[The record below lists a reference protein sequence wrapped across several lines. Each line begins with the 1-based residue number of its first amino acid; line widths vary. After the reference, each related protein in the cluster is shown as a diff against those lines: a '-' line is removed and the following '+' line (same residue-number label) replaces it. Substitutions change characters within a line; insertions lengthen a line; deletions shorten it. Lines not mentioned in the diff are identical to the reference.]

1 VVRGKES
8 SGNRREVL
16 DRLGEAARGG
26 FDVIRAVSC
35 EEIFQLKKLFL
46 TSLTLSLTLV
56 VGNARADSVY
66 TIDVSATTADPTG
79 NPAQS
84 DTVDGSI
91 TTDGTIG
98 VLQSSDI
105 VSWDLDLIDNLNP
118 VYDVELTPANS
129 ALVEDTGSALSATA
143 TGLFFDYSGSGEFL
157 IQANSPG
164 AFSGY
169 DYFCF
174 STGSACLAGETI
186 APNFYAVDGV
196 ILTGQSGPTGTQP
209 LAPTNSSTVP
219 EPSSYAFALTGLLAL
234 GISLK
239 QTFAKQHSPRQE

>member
-1 VVRGKES
+1 
-8 SGNRREVL
+8 L
-16 DRLGEAARGG
+16 RGG
-26 FDVIRAVSC
+26 FGAIRAVSC
-35 EEIFQLKKLFL
+35 EEIFHLKKLFL

-56 VGNARADSVY
+56 VGNARADLVY
-66 TIDVSATTADPTG
+66 AIDVSATTADPTG

-84 DTVDGSI
+84 DTVFGSI

-105 VSWDLDLIDNLNP
+105 VSWSLDLIDNLNSM
-118 VYDVELTPANS
+118 YDVELTPANS
-129 ALVEDTGSALSATA
+129 TLVEDTGSALSATA
-143 TGLFFDYSGSGEFL
+143 TSLFFDYSGSGEFL

-174 STGSACLAGETI
+174 STGNACLAGETI
-186 APNFYAVDGV
+186 SPNFYALDGV
-196 ILTGQSGPTGTQP
+196 ILTGQSAPTGSQP
-209 LAPTNSSTVP
+209 LAPPNTSAVP

-234 GISLK
+234 GISLRR
-239 QTFAKQHSPRQE
+239 TFSKQHSLRQG